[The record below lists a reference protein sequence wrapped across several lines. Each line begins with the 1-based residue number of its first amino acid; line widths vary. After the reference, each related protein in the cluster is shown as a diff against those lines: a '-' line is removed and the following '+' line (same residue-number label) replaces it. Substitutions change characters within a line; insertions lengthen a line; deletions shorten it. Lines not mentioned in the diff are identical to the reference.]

1 MITLQVFKSIKN
13 NFIVYFY
20 NGIFYNINYNQP
32 VRNLKNFNYHE
43 KTFTRIVE
51 KKLTKTGVF
60 LYFHVVKNKFYA
72 YICIYIH
79 YTHTHIHFLVV
90 S

>member
-51 KKLTKTGVF
+51 KKI
-60 LYFHVVKNKFYA
+60 NKDWSIF
-72 YICIYIH
+72 IFSCG
-79 YTHTHIHFLVV
+79 
-90 S
+90 